1 MNPRQKALKKN
12 VNETIFYLCAGVVF
26 LVVGFIA
33 GISSIFGKLMETCAL
48 ISFIVTVMWITARRA
63 NIKKCYCAKCG
74 EKYDYESDIAW
85 EVAEEYETE
94 NGIKDVVNFT
104 CSCSHCG
111 EEVSFSK
118 TFKVA
123 YVDKDGNVHKKN
135 VSALASKYFKVG

>member
-12 VNETIFYLCAGVVF
+12 TIATLIFLGIGVV
-26 LVVGFIA
+26 LAALGFNA
-33 GISSIFGKLMETCAL
+33 D
-48 ISFIVTVMWITARRA
+48 SFIGLLGILFIIIAVLWITARRTI
-63 NIKKCYCAKCG
+63 IKRRYCAKCG

-94 NGIKDVVNFT
+94 NDIRDVVNFT

-111 EEVSFSK
+111 EEVRFSK

-123 YVDKDGNVHKKN
+123 YVDKNGNVHKNN
-135 VSALASKYFKVG
+135 VSALASKYFKG

>member
-12 VNETIFYLCAGVVF
+12 TIATLIFLGIGVV
-26 LVVGFIA
+26 LAALGFSA
-33 GISSIFGKLMETCAL
+33 D
-48 ISFIVTVMWITARRA
+48 SFIGLLGILFIIIAVLWITARRTI
-63 NIKKCYCAKCG
+63 IKRRYCAKCG
-74 EKYDYESDIAW
+74 ERYDYESDIAW

-94 NGIKDVVNFT
+94 NDIKDVVNFT

-123 YVDKDGNVHKKN
+123 YVDKNGNVHKNN
-135 VSALASKYFKVG
+135 VSALASKYFKG

>member
-33 GISSIFGKLMETCAL
+33 GISSMFGKLMETCAL
-48 ISFIVTVMWITARRA
+48 ISFIVAVLWITARRTI
-63 NIKKCYCAKCG
+63 IKRRYCAKCG
-74 EKYDYESDIAW
+74 ERYDYESDIAW

-123 YVDKDGNVHKKN
+123 YVDKNGNVHKKN
-135 VSALASKYFKVG
+135 VSALASKYFKG

>member
-33 GISSIFGKLMETCAL
+33 GISSMFGKLMETCAL
-48 ISFIVTVMWITARRA
+48 ISFIVAVLWITARRTI
-63 NIKKCYCAKCG
+63 IKRRYCAKCG
-74 EKYDYESDIAW
+74 ERYDYESDIAW

-94 NGIKDVVNFT
+94 NDIKDVVNFT

-123 YVDKDGNVHKKN
+123 YVDKNGNVHKNN
-135 VSALASKYFKVG
+135 VSALASKYFKG

>member
-12 VNETIFYLCAGVVF
+12 TIATLIFLVIGVV
-26 LVVGFIA
+26 LAVLGFNA
-33 GISSIFGKLMETCAL
+33 D
-48 ISFIVTVMWITARRA
+48 SFIGLLGILFIIIAVLWITARRTI
-63 NIKKCYCAKCG
+63 IKRRYCAKCG

-94 NGIKDVVNFT
+94 NDIRDVVNFT

-123 YVDKDGNVHKKN
+123 YVDKNGNVHKNN
-135 VSALASKYFKVG
+135 VSALASKYFKG